1 MHKIHIM
8 NALKIIPKVLFI
20 FIYFAANAATH
31 TYDPLHRLTSVV
43 YNASQRIDYV
53 YDAAGNLIEERVN
66 GSQGLTVS
74 AQASPAAGGS
84 VSISPVQSGYVAGD
98 TVTATATPS
107 AGYTFTGWSG
117 YSACTTNSACTFTV
131 PTSSVSLVANFAAP
145 SGLFP
150 LRVNA
155 LPSVGG
161 TVTPSVNAAGY
172 APGTSIT
179 LTATPAAG
187 YVIDYWYGA
196 ACTNYSGP
204 SCTFSMPAHSSD
216 VFVRFKQ
223 AGSGYLLS
231 YASSSPVAG
240 VLDILP
246 SQDRIPAGAAV
257 TLRVLAASGYRF
269 SDIRFTINGVYDYTI
284 CSTIQNFFF
293 IPGETPTC
301 TFNMPASDVAIDVY
315 YTNDPDRYALDIT
328 ASPMNGGTTSISV
341 NPDTSFAYYY
351 TEASGTAT
359 KLLVAGGLSTTLTA
373 KPAGARAFVRWANGP
388 CANSTNPVCTFNMPA
403 VATVSNPVFG
413 DEPPASCTY
422 SVSAP
427 SLLFPGTGG
436 TKNITVTTQ
445 AGCNFNTEVYAD
457 GNPGFSVSNAGNIV
471 TLTVLPHASDFGR
484 RAMLRIHTGREVFNY
499 SIAQAGNTS
508 STLVALSPV
517 NLGSAAVGDIPTTSI
532 PVTLTNTST
541 FVQKMQSPLTSG
553 PFAVTSNTCP
563 ATLAIGASCVVNVQF
578 VPNKDGAPSGELLVG
593 ASRMAWSA
601 ALTATALPTRFNV
614 ASALKGASVKAQ
626 ARTGA
631 VQYNES
637 AVINGDRRGSYG
649 FDQSYWNVRAASNT
663 EVQPIEIKF
672 NSSQTVEWLYL
683 FGFDAGNGYTEPYPP
698 LINTNNQSNAGFTV
712 EYWTG
717 ASWLAV
723 SELLRVGSPNQWQR
737 VKFTPVTTDRV
748 RLVLTPS
755 NTQIVVS
762 EIEVWTVA
770 SDIAPVAFTFAS
782 VTDVVPSTVVTSAA
796 VTPTGYNVATPISV
810 TGGSYSIGCGGVFS
824 TSAGTIEPGQSVCV
838 RHTSNAA
845 SAGTAT
851 TTLTIGGVSG
861 TFVSTTRTV
870 VVVPTDVTPDPIAAQ
885 SRSNVAPA
893 IEINFT
899 AVSITGINTN
909 AIVSMVNGEFSV
921 GCNNSYTSLASS
933 VSNGASICVRH
944 MSSPSLGQTVTSVL
958 TIGSLNVGFSST
970 TIAQLVA
977 PSRLA
982 RRDFNHDGIS
992 DFVWRDMATGNTV
1005 VALMNGLIPTSTSI
1019 GVIGLNVS
1027 IQGIGDFDGDG
1038 KDDILWRNTSTGEAS
1053 ISFMDG
1059 GMVRAWT
1066 TVGTISLNLV
1076 PQGVG
1081 DYNGDG
1087 RDDIVWRNSSTG
1099 NIVISYM
1106 NDANATWSTEGV
1118 AGIDERIRGI
1128 GDFNTDGKADILF
1141 RNVSSG
1147 NMRILYNTSI
1157 SSQLV
1162 MANFGTIPLEL
1173 GVQGVGDFNG
1183 DAKDDILWRNQ
1194 TTGEVFVS
1202 YLEDTVQTWQSLGFV
1217 ALNLEIV
1224 GVGDYN
1230 GDGKDDILWR
1240 NTNTGNVSITY
1251 LNGSTLTWGNVGVI
1265 NMGSTIYGK

>member
-1 MHKIHIM
+1 MNKIFIWC
-8 NALKIIPKVLFI
+8 VFI
-20 FIYFAANAATH
+20 FSLQIEAPAATH

-43 YNASQRIDYV
+43 YSPSQRIDYV

-117 YSACTTNSACTFTV
+117 NSACTTNSACTFTV

-161 TVTPSVNAAGY
+161 TVTPSVNSAGY

-216 VFVRFKQ
+216 VFVRFKL

-315 YTNDPDRYALDIT
+315 YVVDPDRYALDIT

-351 TEASGTAT
+351 TAASGTAT
-359 KLLVAGGLSTTLTA
+359 KLLVTGGISTTLTA
-373 KPAGARAFVRWANGP
+373 KPAGARPFIKWINGP
-388 CANSTNPVCTFNMPA
+388 CINSTNPVCTFNMPN
-403 VATVSNPVFG
+403 VATVSNPLFG
-413 DEPPASCTY
+413 DEPHASCTY

-427 SLLFPGTGG
+427 SLAFTGAG
-436 TKNITVTTQ
+436 GSKNITVTTQ
-445 AGCNFNTEVYAD
+445 AGCNFIASTQLGTVTTT
-457 GNPGFSVSNAGNIV
+457 GNVV
-471 TLTVLPHASDFGR
+471 TLTLDANITTTSGR
-484 RAMLRIHTGREVFNY
+484 AGLLRIHAGREVFIFGIGQTA
-499 SIAQAGNTS
+499 SAGTNIVS
-508 STLVALSPV
+508 LSPI
-517 NLGSAAVGDIPTTSI
+517 NFGSVGAGDIPTVSTN
-532 PVTLTNTST
+532 VTLTNGTGVSQNLQRPT
-541 FVQKMQSPLTSG
+541 ISG
-553 PFAVTSNTCP
+553 PFAISANTCASP
-563 ATLAIGASCVVNVQF
+563 LVNGASCVISLQF
-578 VPNKDGAPSGELLVG
+578 VPNKDGVMTGELLQATTGLV
-593 ASRMAWSA
+593 WST
-601 ALTATALPTRFNV
+601 ALTGTAMPTRFNV
-614 ASALKGASVKAQ
+614 AAARKGSTVVAA
-626 ARTGA
+626 ARA
-631 VQYNES
+631 EVVNYNEI
-637 AVINGDRRGSYG
+637 AVTNGDRRGSLIPDQG
-649 FDQSYWNVRAASNT
+649 FWFVQTTAAT
-663 EVQPIEIKF
+663 DIQPIEIKF
-672 NSSQTVEWLYL
+672 ASPQSVEWLYL
-683 FGFDAGNGYTEPYPP
+683 FGRPKDSGFYSDYSPTTLADGNVAGNE
-698 LINTNNQSNAGFTV
+698 GFTV

-717 ASWLAV
+717 STWVAV
-723 SELLRVGSPNQWQR
+723 SELLRVGSPNMWQR
-737 VKFTPVTTDRV
+737 VKFSPVTTDRV
-748 RLVLTPS
+748 RLKLTPPYT
-755 NTQIVVS
+755 NQVIVS

-770 SDIAPVAFTFAS
+770 SDIAPVAFTFSS
-782 VTDVVPSTVVTSAA
+782 VTDVAPSTLVTSAA
-796 VTPTGYNVATPISV
+796 VTPTGYNAATPITV

-824 TSAGTIEPGQSVCV
+824 ASAGTIEPGQSVCV
-838 RHTSNAA
+838 RHISNAS

-861 TFVSTTRTV
+861 IFVSTTRTV

-899 AVSITGINTN
+899 AVSVTGINTN

-921 GCNNSYTSLASS
+921 GCNNNYTSLASS

-970 TIAQLVA
+970 TIAQIVA

-1027 IQGIGDFDGDG
+1027 IQGVGDFDGDG
-1038 KDDILWRNTSTGEAS
+1038 KDDILWRNTSTGEA
-1053 ISFMDG
+1053 IVAFMDG
-1059 GMVRAWT
+1059 GTVRSWT
-1066 TVGTISLNLV
+1066 TVGAISLNLI

-1106 NDANATWSTEGV
+1106 NGAAMTWGADGV

-1157 SSQLV
+1157 SISSSSQLV

-1202 YLEDTVQTWQSLGFV
+1202 YLEDTVQTWHSFGLV